1 MNPRKSKHEME
12 NGKKKK
18 QNKANQNKPTKQKLH
33 NVSKAKLEAC
43 QKPNRVSKPVS
54 KIDASKAKSIT
65 SVTELALREE
75 VYADSRA
82 RAQRSSR
89 SCSVSASLN
98 VAKLSN

>member
-1 MNPRKSKHEME
+1 M
-12 NGKKKK
+12 GKKIK

-54 KIDASKAKSIT
+54 KIDATKAKSIT

-75 VYADSRA
+75 VHADSRA
-82 RAQRSSR
+82 QRFSR

-98 VAKLSN
+98 VAKLT